1 MSREKMTEQEQ
12 MTKQDLTKNIYGGL

>member
-1 MSREKMTEQEQ
+1 MSRVKMTEQEQ